1 MSRIRQRGS
10 LLPGTDTTLP
20 AVGESSQG
28 YLWPAEDQ
36 QDGDE
41 DSDDDEEVDPRNLSV
56 TRLGALFPLRNL
68 ARRI

>member
-1 MSRIRQRGS
+1 MSRLRQPGS
-10 LLPGTDTTLP
+10 LLPGTESRPP

-56 TRLGALFPLRNL
+56 TRLGALFPLRNPT
-68 ARRI
+68 RRI